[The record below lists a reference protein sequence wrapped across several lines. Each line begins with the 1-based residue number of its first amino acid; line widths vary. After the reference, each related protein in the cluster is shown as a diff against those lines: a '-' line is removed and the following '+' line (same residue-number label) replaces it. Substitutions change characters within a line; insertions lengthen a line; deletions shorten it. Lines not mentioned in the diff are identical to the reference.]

1 MADPKNNDAVTPEP
15 PAEPTA
21 AADPAAPV
29 PDAGGEPVKQATAA
43 TARPVEPVLTPAP
56 RDYEMPDD
64 YETDWLGQTRRWVE
78 ENPAIAVVAAAGAG
92 LVIGRL
98 VMSLF
103 PDPEPP
109 GFAERVEQ
117 RAKQLRKNTSGYA
130 DDAGD
135 VLAVQLKKASEAL
148 GDAAETIA
156 EKAETGY
163 EKSKDLAEVVADA
176 AKAAVAGV
184 VAQKADSWLG
194 RMRR

>member
-1 MADPKNNDAVTPEP
+1 MATTKNNDAATPEP

-43 TARPVEPVLTPAP
+43 TARPIEPMRTPT
-56 RDYEMPDD
+56 DYEMPDD

-98 VMSLF
+98 VMALF

-109 GFAERVEQ
+109 GFSERVEQ
-117 RAKQLRKNTSGYA
+117 RAKQLRKNASGYA

-135 VLAVQLKKASEAL
+135 VLATQLKKASEAL
-148 GDAAETIA
+148 ADAAEVIA
-156 EKAETGY
+156 EKAEIGY